1 MQDKFSKEVASTSSD
16 DNLGVT
22 PEFQEALAV
31 YFEHL
36 NGAEDAGEAAVS
48 NSASLEP
55 QMEALL
61 GLPGRL
67 TPRSSD
73 VNSAWMRFKQRSFSP
88 TLVAQEN
95 KASLGHYVSQALDQ
109 NEASAISESGLSKT
123 TLEAIK
129 ADGTSMDELRG
140 YQLNDY
146 ASLARRYGVKD
157 SAFPR
162 MLRWLKGLGKSL
174 TLPSF
179 GTSGSMVFAREEEA
193 RRQGLSEVELAEHLE
208 ESEKSE
214 QPTEQPEDTEK
225 D

>member
-1 MQDKFSKEVASTSSD
+1 MQDKFNKEVASTSSD

-31 YFEHL
+31 YFERL
-36 NGAEDAGEAAVS
+36 NGPEGSGKVIA
-48 NSASLEP
+48 NSASLDP
-55 QMEALL
+55 QVESLL

-67 TPRSSD
+67 KPRSSD
-73 VNSAWMRFKQRSFSP
+73 VDSAWMRFKQRSFSP
-88 TLVAQEN
+88 AVVAQEN
-95 KASLGHYVSQALDQ
+95 TASLGHYVSQALDQ
-109 NEASAISESGLSKT
+109 NEASAITESGLSKS

-129 ADGTSMDELRG
+129 ADRTSMDELRG

-146 ASLARRYGVKD
+146 ANLARQYGVKD

-179 GTSGSMVFAREEEA
+179 GSSGSMVFAREEEA
-193 RRQGLSEVELAEHLE
+193 RRQGLSEAELAEHLE
-208 ESEKSE
+208 QSEKPE
-214 QPTEQPEDTEK
+214 QPTEQPENTEK
-225 D
+225 E

>member
-31 YFEHL
+31 YFERL
-36 NGAEDAGEAAVS
+36 NGAEGSGDIVA
-48 NSASLEP
+48 NSASLDP
-55 QMEALL
+55 QVEALL
-61 GLPGRL
+61 GLLGRL
-67 TPRSSD
+67 KPRSSD
-73 VNSAWMRFKQRSFSP
+73 VDSAWMRFKQRSFSP
-88 TLVAQEN
+88 AVATQEN
-95 KASLGHYVSQALDQ
+95 TASLGHYVSQALDQ
-109 NEASAISESGLSKT
+109 NEASAISESGLSKS

-129 ADGTSMDELRG
+129 ADRTSMDDLRG

-146 ASLARRYGVKD
+146 ANLARQYGVKD

-193 RRQGLSEVELAEHLE
+193 RRQGLSEAELAEHLDQ
-208 ESEKSE
+208 SEKPE

-225 D
+225 